1 MPKPLLSHLR
11 IVTAGPTHYLQ
22 HLILDGSPSD
32 RYQPPPWR
40 TLRPLRFGSA
50 TPDPTS
56 TDPHAVLVGTPDA
69 YEMYSLPV
77 LVQTLLSPASAF
89 DIDEE
94 MPDPMPMPEPMRYL
108 PDTTMTVLVRGAL
121 GYSTLEVDDYVRSMG
136 LDLPTMRNE
145 WEDAGIYLCKSS
157 AAQPFIEGAK
167 LAEIQ
172 RIESAVHAGIKN
184 FTPSPNPTSPTADTT
199 SPTADPTSPTA
210 DTTTYN
216 SPSTDLPYGETR
228 RLTPEQLEVYERR
241 LRGDRN
247 ARRLKWP
254 FSKMEIGDV
263 VRIEPELATKGQRA
277 AHAYSS
283 ASGRL
288 FATTRLR
295 NGDLEVV
302 RISGFRI
309 PSASKRTA

>member
-22 HLILDGSPSD
+22 HLILDTGA
-32 RYQPPPWR
+32 WR
-40 TLRPLRFGSA
+40 TLRPLRFGPD
-50 TPDPTS
+50 TPDS
-56 TDPHAVLVGTPDA
+56 FHSHAVIVGTPDS

-94 MPDPMPMPEPMRYL
+94 MPDPMPMPEPMKYL

-121 GYSTLEVDDYVRSMG
+121 GYSTLEVDDYVRSLNG
-136 LDLPTMRNE
+136 PVLHTMRDE

-172 RIESAVHAGIKN
+172 RIESAVSAGVKN
-184 FTPSPNPTSPTADTT
+184 FTPTTPPTTDPNNSNNEPS
-199 SPTADPTSPTA
+199 
-210 DTTTYN
+210 TYT

-241 LRGDRN
+241 LRGDLN

-263 VRIEPELATKGQRA
+263 VRIEPALAAKGQRA

-283 ASGRL
+283 ASGKL

-309 PSASKRTA
+309 PSVSKRT

>member
-22 HLILDGSPSD
+22 HLILDSPPGSPSD
-32 RYQPPPWR
+32 SPWR

-94 MPDPMPMPEPMRYL
+94 MPDPMPMPEPMTYL

-121 GYSTLEVDDYVRSMG
+121 GHATLEVDDYVRSMG
-136 LDLPTMRNE
+136 LDLPAMRNE

-172 RIESAVHAGIKN
+172 RIESAVHAGVKN
-184 FTPSPNPTSPTADTT
+184 FTPSTSPTADTTPNPTSPTAD
-199 SPTADPTSPTA
+199 P
-210 DTTTYN
+210 TTYN

-309 PSASKRTA
+309 PSASKRT

>member
-22 HLILDGSPSD
+22 HLILDTGA
-32 RYQPPPWR
+32 WR
-40 TLRPLRFGSA
+40 TLRPLRFGPD
-50 TPDPTS
+50 TPDS
-56 TDPHAVLVGTPDA
+56 FHSHAVIVGTPDS

-94 MPDPMPMPEPMRYL
+94 MPDPMPMPEPMKYL

-121 GYSTLEVDDYVRSMG
+121 GYSTLEVDDYVRSLNG
-136 LDLPTMRNE
+136 PVLHTMRDE

-172 RIESAVHAGIKN
+172 RIESAVSAGVKN
-184 FTPSPNPTSPTADTT
+184 LTTSKKEASTTDNPAEPTPSDPNEPS
-199 SPTADPTSPTA
+199 
-210 DTTTYN
+210 TYT

-263 VRIEPELATKGQRA
+263 VRIEPALAAKGQRA

-283 ASGRL
+283 ASGKL

-309 PSASKRTA
+309 PSVSKRT

>member
-22 HLILDGSPSD
+22 HLILDTPSGD
-32 RYQPPPWR
+32 SPWR
-40 TLRPLRFGSA
+40 TLRPLRFG
-50 TPDPTS
+50 PDGPNA
-56 TDPHAVLVGTPDA
+56 PHAVIVGTPDA

-94 MPDPMPMPEPMRYL
+94 MPDPMPMPEPMTYL

-121 GYSTLEVDDYVRSMG
+121 GHSTLEVDDYVRSMG
-136 LDLPTMRNE
+136 LDLPAMRDE
-145 WEDAGIYLCKSS
+145 WEDAGVHLLKSS

-167 LAEIQ
+167 MAEIQ
-172 RIESAVHAGIKN
+172 RIESAVSGGVVQFKDSKLETP
-184 FTPSPNPTSPTADTT
+184 TPS
-199 SPTADPTSPTA
+199 DPT
-210 DTTTYN
+210 TTTYT

-263 VRIEPELATKGQRA
+263 VRIEPELAVKGQRA

-309 PSASKRTA
+309 PSVSKRT